1 MSGLENIIKTIRDD
15 AAAEAKA
22 VLDRA
27 REDAARALAEAKAVT
42 DNECG
47 RLVEEGLRRAET
59 ILARAEAETTMDR
72 RRTLLAKKQELLSR
86 AVHSAREAVLA
97 LPEAEYFDFLTRLA
111 AENAERGTGV
121 MLLSKKDLQRLPEG
135 YHAALNRALPEGAA
149 LDISANATPI
159 DGGFILQYG
168 EIDRN
173 CSLTA
178 IFDENRERILDAAQD
193 ALFQ

>member
-42 DNECG
+42 DGESG
-47 RLVEEGLRRAET
+47 RLIEEGLRRAES
-59 ILARAEAETTMDR
+59 IIARAEAEAAMDR
-72 RRTLLAKKQELLSR
+72 RRTLLAKKQELLNR

-121 MLLSKKDLQRLPEG
+121 MFLSKKDLQRLPEG
-135 YHAALNRALPEGAA
+135 FHAALNRALPEGAA
-149 LDISANATPI
+149 LDISANAAAI
-159 DGGFILQYG
+159 DGGFILKYG

>member
-1 MSGLENIIKTIRDD
+1 MSGLENIINIIRDD

-27 REDAARALAEAKAVT
+27 LEDAARYLSEAKAVT
-42 DNECG
+42 DKECG
-47 RLVEEGLRRAET
+47 QIVEEGQRRAEVIHT
-59 ILARAEAETTMDR
+59 RAEADAAMER
-72 RRTLLAKKQELLSR
+72 RRALLARKQELLDR
-86 AVHSAREAVLA
+86 AVLLAREAVLS
-97 LPEAEYFDFLTRLA
+97 LPEGEYFDFLTRLA
-111 AENAERGTGV
+111 AQNAEQGAGV
-121 MLLSKKDLQRLPEG
+121 MSLSKKDLTRLPEG
-135 YHAALNRALPEGAA
+135 FHAALNRALPEGAA
-149 LDISANATPI
+149 IDISANAAPI